1 METEAKT
8 ITVAELQPGY
18 LLFNHGTKFV
28 ARQIQWF
35 QKLKFPKQ
43 YILFNQIFKMY
54 YWLLNHVGIIDKDF
68 IGDIIAREQDNP
80 GKFHPNRLTEEYL
93 KEKAD
98 VWIGIPKISNE
109 ALEQGMRGLRVDA
122 EILEGEDK
130 LLNYSYKSFFGFMGN
145 AVWYRLFERELWIS
159 GKPKGTTCSQI
170 TAKLYQKHFGFFMTD
185 SWWTWFPAEIAM
197 DENIELRKLIY

>member
-1 METEAKT
+1 MELNATS

-18 LLFNHGTKFV
+18 LLFNHGTKTV
-28 ARQIQWF
+28 AKGIQFF
-35 QKLKFPKQ
+35 QKMKFGNK
-43 YILFNQIFKMY
+43 YIMY
-54 YWLLNHVGIIDKDF
+54 LLIKFFYWLLNHVGIIDKDF
-68 IGDIIAREQDNP
+68 IGDIIVREQDNP
-80 GKFHPNRLTEEYL
+80 GKFHSNRLTEEYL
-93 KEKAD
+93 ATKSD

-130 LLNYSYKSFFGFMGN
+130 LLNYSFKSFFGFMGN
-145 AVWYRLFERELWIS
+145 AVWYRLFKKELWIS

-170 TAKLYQKHFGFFMTD
+170 TAKLYQKHFGFFMSD
-185 SWWTWFPAEIAM
+185 SWWTWFPCELAL